1 MIHQQPTLAKLAE
14 MEEMAAEMMAMT
26 EEEMMEEM
34 VAMEA
39 EMKKV
44 SSLLLNTI

>member
-1 MIHQQPTLAKLAE
+1 MIHQQPTLAKPAE

-26 EEEMMEEM
+26 EEETMEEM
-34 VAMEA
+34 AAMA